1 MGYHKAPLKNQSF
14 FKLQILQILYLS
26 MSKCLEGILLSG
38 LKFQGKTST
47 ICGVCVERGSVIQPT
62 SKEKGLRAI
71 GHSMIMALG
80 QGKLFVGF
88 DSDYGLIFGSL

>member
-26 MSKCLEGILLSG
+26 MPKCLEGILLSG
-38 LKFQGKTST
+38 LKFQGKTSI
-47 ICGVCVERGSVIQPT
+47 ICGVIQPT
-62 SKEKGLRAI
+62 SKEKELRAI

-88 DSDYGLIFGSL
+88 DSDYDLIFGSL